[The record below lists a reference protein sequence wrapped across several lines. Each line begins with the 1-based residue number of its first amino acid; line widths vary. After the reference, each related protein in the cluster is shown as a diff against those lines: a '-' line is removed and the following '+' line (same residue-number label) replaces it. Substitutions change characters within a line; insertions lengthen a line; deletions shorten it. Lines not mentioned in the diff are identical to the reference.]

1 MRRNRQA
8 LLLKNSPLILA
19 LAQVRISPVLQM
31 KQFVPEIQ
39 ERLRKSGYPRY
50 AESQTQEIVLAG
62 ISEPK
67 LNVSTSTK
75 WVFADRELRS
85 AVVVAPEFVTLETAA
100 YGTFDAFIDRMADA
114 LRIVGEVAQVELA
127 ERLGLRYLD
136 YVTPKP
142 TDQMADYLSPG
153 LLGMAGVDGLR
164 AVRSQYVA
172 RGQSDLGQ
180 MLVRVTRGTGAFMLP
195 PDLQPLDVA
204 LGPVPD
210 HDDWALLDFDH
221 FAETPRAYS
230 VDAIADALWDLHD
243 LVDALFRDAATPHA
257 FTAWGAE
264 EVTGDGKRV
273 GD

>member
-85 AVVVAPEFVTLETAA
+85 AVVGAQEFVTLETAA
-100 YGTFDAFIDRMADA
+100 YGTFDAFIDRMADG
-114 LRIVGEVAQVELA
+114 LRIVGEVCSGGARRTAGTALS
-127 ERLGLRYLD
+127 RLRD
-136 YVTPKP
+136 TK
-142 TDQMADYLSPG
+142 TDRPDRRDYLSPASSEWLASMVSVLSG
-153 LLGMAGVDGLR
+153 ASTWPEAR
-164 AVRSQYVA
+164 AIWVRCSSA
-172 RGQSDLGQ
+172 
-180 MLVRVTRGTGAFMLP
+180 
-195 PDLQPLDVA
+195 
-204 LGPVPD
+204 
-210 HDDWALLDFDH
+210 
-221 FAETPRAYS
+221 
-230 VDAIADALWDLHD
+230 
-243 LVDALFRDAATPHA
+243 
-257 FTAWGAE
+257 
-264 EVTGDGKRV
+264 
-273 GD
+273 